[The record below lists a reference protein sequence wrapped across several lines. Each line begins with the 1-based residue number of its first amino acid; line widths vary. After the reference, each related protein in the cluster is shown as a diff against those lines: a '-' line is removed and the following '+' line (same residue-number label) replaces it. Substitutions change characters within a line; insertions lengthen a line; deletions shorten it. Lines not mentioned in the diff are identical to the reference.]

1 MERLEGTWLVAVSA
15 GPDSMALLSMCIEN
29 GTACEAAH
37 VNYHHRDQ
45 ADEEEAFI
53 RRFCA
58 ENGIPQDTDVREYA
72 IRGPILRQQAYLR
85 AHPELREA
93 ATAISEIGI
102 PPLTPERLDRHP
114 LTDKDGNKID
124 YSYFRERKSRNLKT
138 SVDPEAAALFK
149 GQMILPGTIALFQ
162 KSYPNISVE
171 LTEASNGELHK
182 KLLKGTID
190 LAIADFPEN
199 LPGISMTDF
208 YREENVL
215 VIEKGLFA
223 KHCKTDPQE
232 CGRMIRNGDYS
243 ALRECPFVLGGIED
257 IDGRIGRNV
266 LKRAGIDDPAA
277 AAASHNVGMLL
288 RLSLCGIGACICPQK
303 IVQSVLT
310 PQQAD
315 SMYIFPLGEN
325 AAYLIQFGYRA
336 QSYQWSVIERFI
348 SCAKTVVC

>member
-1 MERLEGTWLVAVSA
+1 MNFSSMEYFTVLAQERNFTRAAERLHITQQSLSSHIAGMEKELGSQLLVRRVPLELTYA
-15 GPDSMALLSMCIEN
+15 GEVLLRY
-29 GTACEAAH
+29 AAGFQKFH
-37 VNYHHRDQ
+37 NDMQR
-45 ADEEEAFI
+45 E
-53 RRFCA
+53 FCDISQ
-58 ENGIPQDTDVREYA
+58 NQKG
-72 IRGPILRQQAYLR
+72 ILRVG
-85 AHPELREA
+85 A
-93 ATAISEIGI
+93 ASA
-102 PPLTPERLDRHP
+102 R
-114 LTDKDGNKID
+114 
-124 YSYFRERKSRNLKT
+124 
-138 SVDPEAAALFK
+138 

-171 LTEASNGELHK
+171 LTEASNGELHQ

-257 IDGRIGRNV
+257 IDGRVGRNV